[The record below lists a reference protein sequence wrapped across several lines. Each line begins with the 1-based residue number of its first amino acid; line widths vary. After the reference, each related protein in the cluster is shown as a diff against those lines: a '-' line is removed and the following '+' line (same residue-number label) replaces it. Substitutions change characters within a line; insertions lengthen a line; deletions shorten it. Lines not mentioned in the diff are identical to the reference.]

1 MGPTILIFSVLVLSF
16 LLTGLATWYA
26 GRRGLMDHP
35 GERHSHTVATP
46 RGGGAGLILALLI
59 GSLGASLWFFAGDG
73 GFWMHCALPGIV
85 LLSLLGWWDDHASLS
100 ARFRF
105 SVQLAVSFYLL
116 WCAVDSSW
124 VSAEFHIGALPF
136 GVIQFAGA
144 AAFLVWMTNLYNFM
158 DGSNGMAGLQ
168 AVFAGVVL
176 ACLFEQAAQHDIALA
191 AALVAVC
198 SLGFLPWNLG
208 RARVFMGDTGSLALG
223 FAIGALLVYG
233 VGIQAFELPV
243 ALMVMLVFLTDSTL
257 TLLVRVLKGEQW
269 YNAHKQHLYQR
280 LIAQGWSH
288 NRVLFFYQAI
298 NLTLVVP
305 GIVVAVNFPVL
316 AWTVALAMILVFG
329 LGWYLVIKSIGVLP
343 RAV

>member
-1 MGPTILIFSVLVLSF
+1 MSTHQLLVLAILIVNALALSF

-26 GRRGLMDHP
+26 VRRGIMDHP
-35 GERHSHTVATP
+35 GERHSHRVVTP
-46 RGGGAGLILALLI
+46 RGGGAGLILALLL
-59 GSLGASLWFFAGDG
+59 SSLWVFAGSG
-73 GFWMHCALPGIV
+73 GFWISCAIPGIV
-85 LLSLLGWWDDHASLS
+85 VMSLLGWWDDHVSLS

-105 SVQLAVSFYLL
+105 LIQLAVSIYLL
-116 WCAVDSSW
+116 WCIGLGKLDGSGFLMVGVMVAG
-124 VSAEFHIGALPF
+124 SAI
-136 GVIQFAGA
+136 
-144 AAFLVWMTNLYNFM
+144 FLVWMTNLYNFM
-158 DGSNGMAGLQ
+158 DGSNGMAGMQ

-176 ACLFEQAAQHDIALA
+176 AVLFEQAAAHESAAA
-191 AALVAVC
+191 AALLAAC

-233 VGIQAFELPV
+233 VATQAFELPV
-243 ALMVMLVFLTDSTL
+243 ALMVMMVFLTDSTL

-288 NRVLFFYQAI
+288 NRVLLLYQAI

-305 GIVVAVNFPVL
+305 GIAVAVNFPEF
-316 AWTVALAMILVFG
+316 AWTVAIAMILVFG
-329 LGWYLVIKSIGVLP
+329 LGWYLVIRSIGVLP
-343 RAV
+343 RAG